1 MMQLRWKSRLFVLL
15 AAGILACGMA
25 GYSVKAAENSGGTD
39 GTVTTTPGETTDK
52 IDISGFEV
60 TLANSEYTYSGSAIT
75 PEVTVRGK
83 VKEDAAADDQTGT
96 GDSSDDSSSGSQ
108 TADSNTG
115 NDGQDVDTGSGGAG
129 GQEEVSDPGEDTYRE
144 VTLQKDTDYTVT
156 YKDNTNAG
164 EATVTV
170 TGTGEEYTGTVTKK
184 FTINK
189 KDIADL
195 QMEDKDK
202 VYRGSPINADVNMYY
217 NNVKLVRGTDYRIK
231 DYVNNENVGTASA
244 TVKGKGNYTGQRT
257 MTFEISAKNIYE
269 LSYTPDLSKKTY
281 TYTGQALKPQ
291 VNFTFTVTGKQN
303 AVLGQKTLV
312 EGVDY
317 TITYADNKKVGVAGV
332 MVIGKG
338 NFSGSRIMSFK
349 IRPQDT
355 KLKKLVKG
363 KKKLK
368 AKWAKKD
375 KQVTGYVVMCSTKK
389 DFSSN
394 VKKVKVKKGTTK
406 YTFKNLKSKKKYY
419 VRVRTYKKVMGITY
433 YSSWSNVMKIKTK

>member
-1 MMQLRWKSRLFVLL
+1 M
-15 AAGILACGMA
+15 
-25 GYSVKAAENSGGTD
+25 
-39 GTVTTTPGETTDK
+39 
-52 IDISGFEV
+52 
-60 TLANSEYTYSGSAIT
+60 
-75 PEVTVRGK
+75 
-83 VKEDAAADDQTGT
+83 
-96 GDSSDDSSSGSQ
+96 
-108 TADSNTG
+108 
-115 NDGQDVDTGSGGAG
+115 
-129 GQEEVSDPGEDTYRE
+129 
-144 VTLQKDTDYTVT
+144 TLQKDTDYTVT

-170 TGTGEEYTGTVTKK
+170 TGTGKEYTGTVTKK

-195 QMEDKDK
+195 QMEGKDK

>member
-15 AAGILACGMA
+15 AAGVLACGMA

-39 GTVTTTPGETTDK
+39 GTATTTPGETTDK

-83 VKEDAAADDQTGT
+83 VKED
-96 GDSSDDSSSGSQ
+96 
-108 TADSNTG
+108 TA
-115 NDGQDVDTGSGGAG
+115 
-129 GQEEVSDPGEDTYRE
+129 EVSDPGEDTYRE

-170 TGTGEEYTGTVTKK
+170 TGTGEYTGTVTKK

-195 QMEDKDK
+195 QMEGKDK

-368 AKWAKKD
+368 VKWAKKD

>member
-15 AAGILACGMA
+15 AAGVLACGMA
-25 GYSVKAAENSGGTD
+25 GYSVKAAENTGGTD
-39 GTVTTTPGETTDK
+39 GTATTTPGETTDK

-83 VKEDAAADDQTGT
+83 VKDDTAEV
-96 GDSSDDSSSGSQ
+96 SGS
-108 TADSNTG
+108 
-115 NDGQDVDTGSGGAG
+115 
-129 GQEEVSDPGEDTYRE
+129 GEDTYRE

-170 TGTGEEYTGTVTKK
+170 TGTGEYTGTVTKK
-184 FTINK
+184 FTITK

-195 QMEDKDK
+195 QMEGKDK

>member
-1 MMQLRWKSRLFVLL
+1 MVQLRWKSRFFVLL
-15 AAGILACGMA
+15 AAGVLACGMA
-25 GYSVKAAENSGGTD
+25 GYSVKAADTPSDTG
-39 GTVTTTPGETTDK
+39 GTVTVTPGETADK
-52 IDISGFEV
+52 TDISEFEV

-75 PEVTVRGK
+75 PEVTVRGI
-83 VKEDAAADDQTGT
+83 VKADTAGDDQTGT
-96 GDSSDDSSSGSQ
+96 GS
-108 TADSNTG
+108 DSNDSAAQT
-115 NDGQDVDTGSGGAG
+115 DGSETG
-129 GQEEVSDPGEDTYRE
+129 GQEEGSGSGEETE
-144 VTLQKDTDYTVT
+144 VILKKNIDYTVA
-156 YKDNTNAG
+156 YDDNTDAG

-170 TGTGEEYTGTVTKK
+170 TGTGEYTGTVTKK
-184 FTINK
+184 FTINP

-195 QMEDKDK
+195 QMEGKDK

-217 NNVKLVRGTDYRIK
+217 NGIKLERSKDYRVK
-231 DYVNNENVGTASA
+231 DYINNENVGTASA
-244 TVKGKGNYTGQRT
+244 TVKGIGNYTGERT

-269 LSYTPDLSKKTY
+269 LSYTPDLSQKTY

-291 VNFTFTVTGKQN
+291 VTFNFTVTGKQS

-368 AKWAKKD
+368 AKWVKKD

-394 VKKVKVKKGTTK
+394 VKKVKVKKDTTK

>member
-15 AAGILACGMA
+15 AAGVLACGMA
-25 GYSVKAAENSGGTD
+25 GYSVKAAENTGGTD
-39 GTVTTTPGETTDK
+39 GTATTTPGETTDK

-83 VKEDAAADDQTGT
+83 VKED
-96 GDSSDDSSSGSQ
+96 
-108 TADSNTG
+108 TA
-115 NDGQDVDTGSGGAG
+115 
-129 GQEEVSDPGEDTYRE
+129 EVSDPGEDTYRE

-170 TGTGEEYTGTVTKK
+170 TGTGKEYTGTVTKK

-189 KDIADL
+189 KDIAEL
-195 QMEDKDK
+195 QMEGKDK

-269 LSYTPDLSKKTY
+269 LSYTPDLSKKIY

-303 AVLGQKTLV
+303 AVLGQKTLA